1 MLQGILRIR
10 DEVVTLESGYDSH
23 SHTISCGDNVDDVDD
38 DGALDA
44 KGTSTSA
51 DGRLLPRAF
60 DRILRLATAA
70 ILKAQCGGG
79 SLGGVGAGSAMDRA
93 SFNDIKWHL
102 TSEQEQTK
110 LRRVL
115 THALLHLCASDL
127 PTGLPTLLAWGIQ
140 QPRLPAT
147 TALATAQC
155 LKAYLVCQRE
165 EDAADQLWDGFW
177 GALGAPGD

>member
-1 MLQGILRIR
+1 MLQGILHIR
-10 DEVVTLESGYDSH
+10 DEIVTLESGYDSC
-23 SHTISCGDNVDDVDD
+23 TISCGDDNDDAI
-38 DGALDA
+38 GIA
-44 KGTSTSA
+44 GTSLLA
-51 DGRLLPRAF
+51 DDRLLSSSF
-60 DRILRLATAA
+60 DRIMRLATAA
-70 ILKAQCGGG
+70 ILKAQSG
-79 SLGGVGAGSAMDRA
+79 SESRGGAGASSDIDRA
-93 SFNDIKWHL
+93 SLYNIKLHL

-147 TALATAQC
+147 TALATVQC

-165 EDAADQLWDGFW
+165 EDAADDLWDGFW
-177 GALGAPGD
+177 GALGVPGD